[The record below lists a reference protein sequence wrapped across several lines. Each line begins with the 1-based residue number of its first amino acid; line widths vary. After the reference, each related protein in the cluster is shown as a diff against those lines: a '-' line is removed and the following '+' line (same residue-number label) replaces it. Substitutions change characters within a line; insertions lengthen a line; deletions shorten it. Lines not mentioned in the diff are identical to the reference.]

1 MLAIRQK
8 KQVVDNKIVIEIPE
22 NFGSEVEVIILSNI
36 DEKKV
41 DYWSKK
47 EISELGKTIT
57 IVKDIDNE
65 DYSKW

>member
-57 IVKDIDNE
+57 FVKDIDNE
-65 DYSKW
+65 DYSKL

>member
-41 DYWSKK
+41 DFWSKK

-57 IVKDIDNE
+57 FVKDIDNE

>member
-36 DEKKV
+36 DEKKLIIGV
-41 DYWSKK
+41 RKK
-47 EISELGKTIT
+47 FLS
-57 IVKDIDNE
+57 
-65 DYSKW
+65 

>member
-22 NFGSEVEVIILSNI
+22 NFGSEVEVIILSNS

-57 IVKDIDNE
+57 LVKDIDNE

>member
-57 IVKDIDNE
+57 LVKDIDNE